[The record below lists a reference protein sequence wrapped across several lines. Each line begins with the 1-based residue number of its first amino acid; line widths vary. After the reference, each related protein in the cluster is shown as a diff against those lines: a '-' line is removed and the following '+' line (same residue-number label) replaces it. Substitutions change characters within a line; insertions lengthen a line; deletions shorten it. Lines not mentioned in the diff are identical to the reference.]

1 MSVSLGSCHKSR
13 EVMINSTKSLA
24 LGAGNVSEPRF
35 MSQVL

>member
-1 MSVSLGSCHKSR
+1 MLVSLDLCHKSS

-35 MSQVL
+35 VSQVP